1 MRRVDISHA
10 DHEFL
15 LDNPQRDGLRFDA
28 VVPSESAQTYKPRP
42 RIFEAALESLRVRP
56 EDVIHVGHSL
66 VADVQGASRLGM
78 RTVWVNRGGLH
89 RGPADPAPD
98 AEAHDLRELP
108 AIVERLSQNR

>member
-1 MRRVDISHA
+1 
-10 DHEFL
+10 
-15 LDNPQRDGLRFDA
+15 
-28 VVPSESAQTYKPRP
+28 
-42 RIFEAALESLRVRP
+42 
-56 EDVIHVGHSL
+56 EDVVHVGDSL

-108 AIVERLSQNR
+108 AILERLFRDRCADAVTRGGREEIPKHDGRPTRLSNNPSISALAGRRHCRVT